1 MYAPTGHLLYA
12 RAGTLVAAPFDP
24 KRLELTGAS
33 VPVIEGVMGF
43 SATGV
48 SQYSFSDSGTLAYI
62 PGGNQASDRSLI
74 WVDRN
79 GVEKPVALIAG
90 SYSNPRISPNGRRV
104 AIAITE
110 SGSYIWIYDLERGTL
125 SRLTFETN
133 GNLNPAWTPD
143 GKRVVFQAGNP
154 SNLYWQ
160 PADGSGKAERLTT
173 REYRDAAN
181 SWSPDGQL
189 LAFTE
194 TSPTTA
200 MDIWVL
206 QSDRK
211 AQPFLQTSFNEGA
224 PRFSPD
230 GHWLAYVSDES
241 GRYEIY
247 VQPFPGPGGKWQV
260 STEGGT
266 EPVWNPIGRE
276 LFYRQ
281 GNKMMV
287 VDVAT
292 RPSFSAGKP
301 RVLFEGLYLRAAQ
314 ANPAYDVSPD
324 GQRFLMVKA
333 SEQEQHAT
341 QIDIV
346 QNWFEEL
353 KQKVPTGKK

>member
-1 MYAPTGHLLYA
+1 
-12 RAGTLVAAPFDP
+12 
-24 KRLELTGAS
+24 
-33 VPVIEGVMGF
+33 
-43 SATGV
+43 
-48 SQYSFSDSGTLAYI
+48 
-62 PGGNQASDRSLI
+62 
-74 WVDRN
+74 
-79 GVEKPVALIAG
+79 
-90 SYSNPRISPNGRRV
+90 
-104 AIAITE
+104 
-110 SGSYIWIYDLERGTL
+110 
-125 SRLTFETN
+125 LTFETN